1 MGDRVD
7 VGGRSNWGDMGD
19 KENQVILVL
28 FQRYASVLGRSG
40 GDLRMF

>member
-19 KENQVILVL
+19 RENQVILVL
-28 FQRYASVLGRSG
+28 FGRYASAFG
-40 GDLRMF
+40 MFWG